1 MNSKIMCLIIALV
14 SIVGMVTCG
23 CVNND
28 CSEMLPIR
36 ELFGAKFDEPWGG
49 KLELNDLGRGG
60 ADDVSEWLDA
70 IEWYNVQT
78 NDVQLSRF
86 CCRGYYY
93 HASAC
98 NGVEDP
104 RRGGPFDGKSGW
116 MASVIADKSTGMILE
131 VYGHMPFSSRHYRRG
146 YEDDC
151 VRKNGGR
158 LKTYL
163 EGVLG
168 PASGDRYLD
177 KSANVSEKPK
187 SGRYCHEYTWRKGCQ
202 VIRLSLWYDDSKD
215 GYDGSVMLDV
225 FRTDMGVNPVE

>member
-1 MNSKIMCLIIALV
+1 MNLKIMCLIIALV
-14 SIVGMVTCG
+14 SIVVVATCG
-23 CVNND
+23 CENND
-28 CSEMLPIR
+28 CSETLPIR

-60 ADDVSEWLDA
+60 ADDVS
-70 IEWYNVQT
+70 EWYNVQT

-177 KSANVSEKPK
+177 KSANVCEKPK
-187 SGRYCHEYTWRKGCQ
+187 SGRYCHQYIWRKGRQ
-202 VIRLSLWYDDSKD
+202 IIQLSLWYNDGKD
-215 GYDGSVMLDV
+215 GFDGEVILDV
-225 FRTDMGVNPVE
+225 FRTDMGVKPVE

>member
-104 RRGGPFDGKSGW
+104 RRGG
-116 MASVIADKSTGMILE
+116 TGMILE

-202 VIRLSLWYDDSKD
+202 VIRLSLWYDDS
-215 GYDGSVMLDV
+215 L
-225 FRTDMGVNPVE
+225 